1 MALNTPIQGTAAD
14 IIKIAMLCV
23 YRRLKEENMQSRLV
37 LQVHD
42 ELILETPEREKEQ
55 AERILKE
62 EMEAACQ
69 LQAPLTVDVSSG
81 HDWYA
86 AKG

>member
-1 MALNTPIQGTAAD
+1 
-14 IIKIAMLCV
+14 
-23 YRRLKEENMQSRLV
+23 MQSRLV

-42 ELILETPEREKEQ
+42 ELILEAPEQEVEQ
-55 AERILKE
+55 AKHILKE

-69 LQAPLTVDVSSG
+69 LSVPLTVDVACG